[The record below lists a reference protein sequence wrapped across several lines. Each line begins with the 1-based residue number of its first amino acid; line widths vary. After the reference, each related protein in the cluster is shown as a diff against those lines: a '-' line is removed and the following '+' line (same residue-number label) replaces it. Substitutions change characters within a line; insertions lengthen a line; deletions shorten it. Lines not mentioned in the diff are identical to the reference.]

1 MNEPMNPMNIA
12 GKSKKQQQQMQRP
25 FRVRAPVNRDSNW
38 ELPFEGLNISIMAKK
53 QKKTLQFIN

>member
-38 ELPFEGLNISIMAKK
+38 ELPFEGLNISLMV
-53 QKKTLQFIN
+53 